1 MILAILQARTSSS
14 RLPGKVLKP
23 ILGKEMLLRQI
34 ERIQYSNM
42 IDKLVVATSI
52 NASDDAIEKM
62 CQDNNIKVFRGD
74 LNNVLDRFCQCAR
87 QYNPKYVVRLT
98 GDCPLADW
106 QVIDQTIQY
115 YIKGKYDY
123 VNNRSKPAFPD
134 GLDVEVI
141 SYSALKSACDNAV
154 LPLEKEHVTLYVR
167 HRKDKFKLGYYYS
180 AKDLSHMRWTV
191 DEPEDFI
198 LVEKI
203 YKNLYKN
210 NPKFLMKDVLELLN
224 NEPELLKINSHIGTS
239 EGLKKS
245 LKEDEEFI
253 KMNYKKS
260 EQLLDRALKS
270 IPLASQTFSKS
281 LTTYPRGVSP
291 FFIEK
296 GKGSKVW
303 DVDGNEYIDFVNSL
317 AAVTLGYCDED
328 VDKAVQKQMKN
339 GVTFSLPH
347 RLEMEVAEKLIDII
361 PCAEKVRFAKNGTDA
376 TSASIRI
383 ARAYTGKKHIA
394 VCGYHGWQD
403 WYIGSTTRDLGVPK
417 AVKDLTHK
425 YEYNNIESL
434 EKIFQEQELACVIME
449 PMNVLYPKDGFLEK
463 VKKLTHENNALLI
476 FDETVTG
483 FRYSLGGAQELF
495 RITPDLATF
504 GKGMAN
510 GYPLSAIV
518 GSNEIM
524 QKVED
529 IFFSGTFGGETLS
542 LAAANAVI
550 DKHKNHNVIGHFVKI
565 GKYLMKQLQELLDEK
580 DLNDIFIVSGH
591 PSWSFLQIKQQERY
605 TTFEIKT
612 LFLQEVFKRGIL
624 TLGSHNISFSHT
636 KEDIDKLI
644 VVYTEVLPMVKQH
657 IDNQTLLENIQAK
670 VLESLFKV
678 R

>member
-1 MILAILQARTSSS
+1 
-14 RLPGKVLKP
+14 
-23 ILGKEMLLRQI
+23 
-34 ERIQYSNM
+34 
-42 IDKLVVATSI
+42 
-52 NASDDAIEKM
+52 
-62 CQDNNIKVFRGD
+62 
-74 LNNVLDRFCQCAR
+74 
-87 QYNPKYVVRLT
+87 
-98 GDCPLADW
+98 
-106 QVIDQTIQY
+106 
-115 YIKGKYDY
+115 
-123 VNNRSKPAFPD
+123 
-134 GLDVEVI
+134 
-141 SYSALKSACDNAV
+141 
-154 LPLEKEHVTLYVR
+154 
-167 HRKDKFKLGYYYS
+167 
-180 AKDLSHMRWTV
+180 
-191 DEPEDFI
+191 
-198 LVEKI
+198 
-203 YKNLYKN
+203 
-210 NPKFLMKDVLELLN
+210 
-224 NEPELLKINSHIGTS
+224 
-239 EGLKKS
+239 
-245 LKEDEEFI
+245 
-253 KMNYKKS
+253 MNYKKS

-281 LTTYPRGVSP
+281 LTQYPRGVSP

-328 VDKAVQKQMKN
+328 VDKTVQKQMQN

-383 ARAYTGKKHIA
+383 ARAYTGKEHIA

-417 AVKDLTHK
+417 AVKELTHK
-425 YEYNNIESL
+425 FEYNNIESL

-449 PMNVLYPKDGFLEK
+449 PMNVSYPKDGFLEK

-510 GYPLSAIV
+510 GYPLSAVV

-550 DKHKNHNVIGHFVKI
+550 DKYKKDNVPEHLNDLGN
-565 GKYLMKQLQELLDEK
+565 YLLRKLNQLIINEGLDE
-580 DLNDIFIVSGH
+580 IFWTSGH
-591 PSWSFLQIKQQERY
+591 PAWSFLQVKAQDGY
-605 TTFEIKT
+605 TSFEIKT
-612 LFLQEVFKRGIL
+612 LFLQEMFKRGVLIL
-624 TLGSHNISFSHT
+624 SSHNLNFSHSE
-636 KEDIDKLI
+636 EDIDKLI
-644 VVYTEVLPMVKQH
+644 LVYSEVLPLIKQS
-657 IDNQTLLENIQAK
+657 IDDDNLIEQLNCKPLQP
-670 VLESLFKV
+670 LFQV